1 MNDLSTVKPASPDLV
16 VAQLVIQNQQAH
28 AALASLVAAVKAT
41 DNGDVLADTIAQA
54 DQVLGTVPDL
64 QKASQGVP
72 DFTTVVQL
80 IGPHSGW
87 RIKNALDEAFIAGLE
102 QEMRQLL
109 PTITQI
115 AADSDLE
122 NGDEGQC
129 FASFCS
135 ATITFRDGTTKSF
148 CRDNDGDDEFALNDD
163 DQNIRYD
170 LELLSDEEREEA
182 QQEIEKYAAMFG
194 VEPTQEAIGECLD
207 HISNY
212 ISSYYEH
219 FRRDGG
225 LDVVYSI

>member
-87 RIKNALDEAFIAGLE
+87 RIKNALDEAFLSGLE
-102 QEMRQLL
+102 QELQQLL
-109 PTITQI
+109 PTVATMQ
-115 AADSDLE
+115 ADHE
-122 NGDEGQC
+122 MEHGDEGQYY
-129 FASFCS
+129 ASFS
-135 ATITFRDGTTKSF
+135 YVEVAFQDGTKTSF
-148 CRDNDGDDEFALNDD
+148 SRDIDGDDEFFLGDSD
-163 DQNIRYD
+163 GHIRCD
-170 LELLSDEEREEA
+170 LESLDDESREES
-182 QQEIEKYAAMFG
+182 QQEIVKYAAMFG
-194 VEPTQEAIGECLD
+194 VDPTQEAVGECLD

-212 ISSYYEH
+212 IASYYEH
-219 FRRDGG
+219 SRRDGG
-225 LDVVYSI
+225 LDVIYNP